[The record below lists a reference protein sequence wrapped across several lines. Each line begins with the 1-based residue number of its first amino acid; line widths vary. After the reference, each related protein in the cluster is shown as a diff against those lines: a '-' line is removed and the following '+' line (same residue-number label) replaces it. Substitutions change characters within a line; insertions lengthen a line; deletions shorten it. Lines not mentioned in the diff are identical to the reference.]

1 MIRMRHTGSHHCRY
15 HLLIY
20 KGHAIYQVSDGVV
33 EQVDACLKVLQ
44 ARLASLY
51 AELLVENGVDLSQ
64 GISGQGGRFFD
75 DAINAMGA
83 IGNYGATFFLFS

>member
-1 MIRMRHTGSHHCRY
+1 M
-15 HLLIY
+15 
-20 KGHAIYQVSDGVV
+20 V

-64 GISGQGGRFFD
+64 GISGQGGRFFR
-75 DAINAMGA
+75 
-83 IGNYGATFFLFS
+83 